1 MIDPSVGLP
10 QMAYGDL
17 PMQRDRGVGW
27 TALRDLGPVAYGE
40 GWYYLTRREDVLA
53 ALRNSDVFSSSRTF
67 DGMISPVPLVPLAF
81 DPPEHTRYRRI
92 LHPFFSPQTLAALLP
107 SLQAQAIDII
117 EKIADR
123 DECEVM
129 AELATPY
136 PSQVFLTL
144 FGLPLEDRE
153 RLIKWKNAIIAFSLT
168 TDPDSVDLTPAVEL
182 FAYLTE
188 AVQTQRR
195 EPREAALS
203 ELLHGD
209 EPLTDDEAIGLS
221 LVFVLAGLDTVTST
235 IGATMLQLARRPDLR
250 ASLLQNPDGIGVF
263 VEEMIRLE
271 PSAPI
276 IGRVTTQPVTVAG
289 ITLPA
294 GAQVRLCLGAINRD
308 GSDAISGDDFVL
320 DGKLHKHWGFGGGPH
335 RLPQAGG
342 APSLG
347 SHLARMELTLV
358 VAEWLSRI
366 PEFELPPE
374 YTPEITWPSATC
386 TLKEL
391 PLRILADSATK
402 ETP

>member
-1 MIDPSVGLP
+1 MIDPSVDLP

-17 PMQRDRGVGW
+17 PMQFDRGMGW
-27 TALRDLGPVAYGE
+27 TALRDLGPVVYGE
-40 GWYYLTRREDVLA
+40 GWYYFTRREDVIA
-53 ALRNSDVFSSSRTF
+53 ALRNSDVFSSSRAF

-92 LHPFFSPQTLAALLP
+92 LHPFFSPQTLATLLP
-107 SLQAQAIDII
+107 SLQAQAIEIV
-117 EKIADR
+117 ENIADR
-123 DECEVM
+123 GECEVM
-129 AELATPY
+129 ADLATPY

-144 FGLPLEDRE
+144 FGLPLKDRE
-153 RLIKWKNAIIAFSLT
+153 RLVNWKDAIIAFSLT
-168 TDPDSVDLTPAVEL
+168 TEPESVNMAPAVEL
-182 FAYLTE
+182 FTYLTE

-195 EPREAALS
+195 EPRGGILS

-221 LVFVLAGLDTVTST
+221 LVLVLAGLDTVTSM
-235 IGATMLQLARRPDLR
+235 IGATMLELARREDLR
-250 ASLLQNPDGIGVF
+250 ASLLRNPDRIGAF

-289 ITLPA
+289 VTLPA
-294 GAQVRLCLGAINRD
+294 GAPVRLCLGAINRD
-308 GSDAISGDDFVL
+308 GSDAISGDDYVL

-335 RLPQAGG
+335 RC
-342 APSLG
+342 LG
-347 SHLARMELTLV
+347 SHLARMELTLI

-366 PEFELPPE
+366 PEFELPVGF
-374 YTPEITWPSATC
+374 TPEITWPAATC

-391 PLRILADSATK
+391 PLRFYVHNATK
-402 ETP
+402 ETR